1 MKTSY
6 DNMKKI
12 YDMLQD
18 VVKSYTETEDSVI
31 RNQQAI
37 TAAIASLKG
46 RYGDKMGDE
55 ETSQINE
62 IEDRNNGIRL
72 TTEDEI
78 KQSQDGTYKDWEEK
92 VFSLPWGD

>member
-1 MKTSY
+1 
-6 DNMKKI
+6 
-12 YDMLQD
+12 
-18 VVKSYTETEDSVI
+18 
-31 RNQQAI
+31 
-37 TAAIASLKG
+37 
-46 RYGDKMGDE
+46 MGDE